1 MNFNFNHMHEEQ
13 QASEDEDY
21 YKILEVNR
29 DASSEEIKKAYR
41 KLSMIHHPDKNGNSE
56 ESTIKFKLLASAY
69 EVLGNPDKKNLYDMG
84 IRGGNGNPFGDFE
97 NVNPFDIFNMIFGS
111 MGGAGPPPNHPQ
123 QQHQQQHHVHGGF
136 PPSFIRGGMGPIQI
150 GSMGPMGMGL
160 GGMGIHIINSSGGGI
175 QNPMQNHP
183 HFHFLHHQSPQ
194 QQQAQQQQ
202 AQQQPHFFYETIPQ
216 HQHHSKC
223 EREPV
228 TKNIYI
234 TLENAY
240 FGIEEFSVNL
250 TDLNNGGA
258 DATIC
263 VCIPPGINDKEVLI
277 LSNVASSSFRFSQ
290 VNIIV
295 NIEGHSVFKRNGMDL
310 ILDKEIS
317 LKESLCGLEFTIKH
331 INNKSFHLQ
340 HKDGTIIKHNT
351 TKTIPNLGMTDK
363 NKQSGSLII
372 VFKISY
378 PDKMTREQIDALSS
392 IL

>member
-1 MNFNFNHMHEEQ
+1 MNFNFNHMREEQ
-13 QASEDEDY
+13 QASEDDEDY
-21 YKILEVNR
+21 YKILEVNQ

-69 EVLGNPDKKNLYDMG
+69 EVLGNPDKKKLYDMG
-84 IRGGNGNPFGDFE
+84 VRGGGNGSPFGDFE
-97 NVNPFDIFNMIFGS
+97 HVNPFDIFNMIFSS
-111 MGGAGPPPNHPQ
+111 MGAAAGPPPNHPQ
-123 QQHQQQHHVHGGF
+123 QHHHIHGGGF

-160 GGMGIHIINSSGGGI
+160 GGMGIHIINSSGGGGGGG
-175 QNPMQNHP
+175 PMQNHP
-183 HFHFLHHQSPQ
+183 HFHFLHHQAPPSQ
-194 QQQAQQQQ
+194 QQ
-202 AQQQPHFFYETIPQ
+202 QQQPHFFYESVPQ
-216 HQHHSKC
+216 QHHSQKC

-228 TKNIYI
+228 TTNIYI

-240 FGIEEFSVNL
+240 FGIEQLTVNL
-250 TDLNNGGA
+250 TEQNNGGSA

-277 LSNVASSSFRFSQ
+277 LSNVASSSFHFSQ

-295 NIEGHSVFKRNGMDL
+295 NIEEHSVFKRNGMDL
-310 ILDKEIS
+310 VLDKEIT
-317 LKESLCGLEFTIKH
+317 LKESLCGIEFTIKH

-351 TKTIPNLGMTDK
+351 IKTIPNLGMTDK
-363 NKQSGSLII
+363 NKQSGNLII
-372 VFKISY
+372 IFKIIY

>member
-1 MNFNFNHMHEEQ
+1 MNFNFNHMREEQ
-13 QASEDEDY
+13 SSDDEDY

-69 EVLGNPDKKNLYDMG
+69 EVLGNADKKKLYDMG
-84 IRGGNGNPFGDFE
+84 IRGGNGSPFGDFE
-97 NVNPFDIFNMIFGS
+97 HVNPFDIFNMIFGS
-111 MGGAGPPPNHPQ
+111 MGAAGPPPNHPQ
-123 QQHQQQHHVHGGF
+123 HHHQQQHHVHGGGF

-150 GSMGPMGMGL
+150 SSMGPMGMGL
-160 GGMGIHIINSSGGGI
+160 GGMGIHIINSSGGGGG
-175 QNPMQNHP
+175 PTMQNHP
-183 HFHFLHHQSPQ
+183 HFHFLHHQAPSSQ
-194 QQQAQQQQ
+194 Q
-202 AQQQPHFFYETIPQ
+202 QQQPHFFYESAPPQ
-216 HQHHSKC
+216 HQHHSQTC
-223 EREPV
+223 EHEPI

-240 FGIEEFSVNL
+240 FGIEQLSVNL
-250 TDLNNGGA
+250 TEQNNSGA
-258 DATIC
+258 DATIS

-277 LSNVASSSFRFSQ
+277 LSNVASSSFHFSQ

-295 NIEGHSVFKRNGMDL
+295 NIEEHSVFKRNDMDL

-351 TKTIPNLGMTDK
+351 TKTIPNLGMADK
-363 NKQSGSLII
+363 NKKTGNLII
-372 VFKISY
+372 IFKIVY